1 MLKQNRIAL
10 IAAGAAFGT
19 AIAPSAMAAPKDF
32 CRTYAKVAVSQSN
45 QAQAQNLGCTGFRWH
60 NWYDGHYQWCRSTSK
75 ASAQAE
81 TFVRKRAL
89 FGGQC

>member
-1 MLKQNRIAL
+1 MIKLNRIVLISVAAL
-10 IAAGAAFGT
+10 MGATVTT
-19 AIAPSAMAAPKDF
+19 AAMAAPKEL
-32 CRTYAKVAVSQSN
+32 CRTYAKIAVSQSN
-45 QAQAQNLGCTGFRWH
+45 IAQAQNLGCTGFRWH

-75 ASAQAE
+75 ASAHSE